1 MIVLCKKNDRVIFFP
16 MISELINKIKIQNH
30 MNYALVDQ
38 VIVSGVNFSTGLFLA
53 KVLGVEAFGI
63 FSLLWMT
70 PLLINSVQMALI
82 TSPMMSLG
90 AKKTGAHAEVFN
102 TQMVSLQLFFA
113 IFTFVIIYSGILV
126 FQVMRPDLEVE
137 QYKLSLAFAG
147 AFFQTQDFVRR
158 YLFCTGEFKRAVAND
173 VVSYG
178 GQLIGLA
185 VLAYSGM
192 LTINSTLSIISFTSL
207 VAIIIAIGH
216 IEFRFANLLGLKVS
230 VLEIWQFSKWLLA
243 SAIVRWFSG
252 NLSFIISGVILGAA
266 SVGLMNAA
274 QNLVA
279 ISHILFQALENFMPS
294 LASKKLI
301 EEGRVGLSL
310 YVNHA
315 LVLGGLITLFLVLV
329 ISYFS
334 SELMTFVYDDE
345 YAKHS
350 YIIYW
355 FAPTYVLMYLSL
367 VLQAGLRSLEVPKQI
382 FKSRLFAAIIM
393 VVIVWPAIQI
403 YGINGAMF
411 AITLSM
417 LTFTVSLHILFK
429 LQLEK
434 LE

>member
-1 MIVLCKKNDRVIFFP
+1 
-16 MISELINKIKIQNH
+16 
-30 MNYALVDQ
+30 
-38 VIVSGVNFSTGLFLA
+38 
-53 KVLGVEAFGI
+53 
-63 FSLLWMT
+63 
-70 PLLINSVQMALI
+70 
-82 TSPMMSLG
+82 
-90 AKKTGAHAEVFN
+90 
-102 TQMVSLQLFFA
+102 
-113 IFTFVIIYSGILV
+113 
-126 FQVMRPDLEVE
+126 
-137 QYKLSLAFAG
+137 
-147 AFFQTQDFVRR
+147 
-158 YLFCTGEFKRAVAND
+158 
-173 VVSYG
+173 
-178 GQLIGLA
+178 
-185 VLAYSGM
+185 
-192 LTINSTLSIISFTSL
+192 
-207 VAIIIAIGH
+207 
-216 IEFRFANLLGLKVS
+216 
-230 VLEIWQFSKWLLA
+230 
-243 SAIVRWFSG
+243 
-252 NLSFIISGVILGAA
+252 VILGAA

-301 EEGRVGLSL
+301 EEGKGGLAL

-329 ISYFS
+329 IAYFS